1 MKRCSLIILLMMILI
16 YPVLASAAELYGTI
30 WYKGKPLQ
38 NAEITIIDKKIKTN
52 NLGYYSIKLDA
63 GTYTLEIKL
72 PDGKIKEEKVDIFP
86 QDTEKNLKLE

>member
-1 MKRCSLIILLMMILI
+1 MKRSSLIFLLMMFMV
-16 YPVLASAAELYGTI
+16 YPITASASELFGTI

-38 NAEITIIDKKIKTN
+38 NAEITIKDKKIKTN
-52 NLGYYSIKLDA
+52 ALGYYSIRLDP
-63 GTYTLEIKL
+63 GTYTLGIKL

>member
-1 MKRCSLIILLMMILI
+1 MKKYTIIILLMTILLL
-16 YPVLASAAELYGTI
+16 PCSALASELFGTI

-38 NAEITIIDKKIKTN
+38 NAEITIKDEKIKTN
-52 NLGYYSIKLDA
+52 AFGYYSIRLDP
-63 GTYTLEIKL
+63 GTYTLGIKL